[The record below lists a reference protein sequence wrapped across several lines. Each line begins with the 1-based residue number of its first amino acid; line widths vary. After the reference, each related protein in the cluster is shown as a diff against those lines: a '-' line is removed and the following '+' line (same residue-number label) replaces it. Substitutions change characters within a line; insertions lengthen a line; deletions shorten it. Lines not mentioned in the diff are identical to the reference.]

1 MEGSLAGTYFG
12 WRIPWTAHTMI
23 GAYPGWRKPWL
34 PHTMADAYIPWPAH
48 TLAYAYPA
56 QRISWLEHIR
66 MHTEIELS
74 EGVLCFFFA
83 SAYLGAYPVCDEE
96 VSFGEVELLT
106 LTIRVRTWSAHT
118 LGAYLP

>member
-1 MEGSLAGTYFG
+1 MEGSLAGAYFG
-12 WRIPWTAHTMI
+12 WRIPWTAHSMV
-23 GAYPGWRKPWL
+23 AAHPGRR
-34 PHTMADAYIPWPAH
+34 IPWPAH

-56 QRISWLEHIR
+56 QRIPWLEHIR

-74 EGVLCFFFA
+74 EGVLCFFA

-96 VSFGEVELLT
+96 VSFGEVELPT